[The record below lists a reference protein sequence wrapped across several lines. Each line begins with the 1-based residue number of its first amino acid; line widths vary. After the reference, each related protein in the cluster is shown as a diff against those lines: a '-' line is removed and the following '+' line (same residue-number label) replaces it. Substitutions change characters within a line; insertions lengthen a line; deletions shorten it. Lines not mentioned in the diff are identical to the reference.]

1 MPRPDALPAPDSR
14 RSGAAGF
21 TLVEV
26 IVVIAILAILAAS
39 LAPLVAAQIDQARRD
54 ATENHLEAL
63 SDALRAYQRD
73 TNAFP
78 PDTGDD
84 VADLGEL
91 ETDTLGATG
100 WSGPYIASAWSAGD
114 YASDAWGGTID
125 YAYTAGAATAL
136 LTSPGKD
143 GTLATADDIP
153 LTVAQDYAG
162 AEHRAEVTYERLKL
176 VAGDVYGNNPTQA
189 PSTYTIPVAWQTDAW
204 GNNLVYVYNNDQSA
218 VVYSPGPDGT
228 PGAGGP
234 SGDDIYFAMVWSPPG
249 GGGGGG
255 SGGDSDDVLAVV
267 PGQVYQC
274 GGNDEVG
281 FEITNNDS
289 VDIEVTQI
297 QITWDYTWRRL
308 QQVQSGGTAWSCN
321 GGTDVWSSWSCGT
334 PGGQQNS
341 PTTLTSLCK
350 TVQIPAGSTY
360 TFDEFDFD
368 GAISGMTVTA
378 VFTHQQVGGGPVHTS
393 TITLNVP

>member
-100 WSGPYIASAWSAGD
+100 WSGPYIASAWSAG
-114 YASDAWGGTID
+114 
-125 YAYTAGAATAL
+125 
-136 LTSPGKD
+136 
-143 GTLATADDIP
+143 DDIP

-321 GGTDVWSSWSCGT
+321 GGTDVWSSWSCGI

>member
-1 MPRPDALPAPDSR
+1 MTRPDPTPG
-14 RSGAAGF
+14 SGRAGGF

-54 ATENHLEAL
+54 ATESHLESLA
-63 SDALRAYQRD
+63 DALRAYQRD

-78 PDTGDD
+78 PDTGDP

-91 ETDTLGATG
+91 ETDTLGKSG

-125 YAYTAGAATAL
+125 YAYTAGAATAQ

-143 GTLATADDIP
+143 GTASTADDIA

-189 PSTYTIPVAWQTDAW
+189 PASYTVPVAWQTDAW

-218 VVYSPGPDGT
+218 VVYSAGPDGT

-234 SGDDIYFAMVWSPPG
+234 AGDDIYFARVWSPPG

-255 SGGDSDDVLAVV
+255 GGSGNNNALAVV
-267 PGQVYQC
+267 
-274 GGNDEVG
+274 GGTVQACNGNTRVAFDM
-281 FEITNNDS
+281 TNGSAAD
-289 VDIEVTQI
+289 VDVTQMAVTWNLPGSNLRRVRTEDTPGSCGWGGSSLWDPGTCGSPTSI
-297 QITWDYTWRRL
+297 QSSTATITAFCKAF
-308 QQVQSGGTAWSCN
+308 QVTAGATYVMNEIRFDQNMSGQAITIVFTHTPVGGGTAS
-321 GGTDVWSSWSCGT
+321 
-334 PGGQQNS
+334 
-341 PTTLTSLCK
+341 
-350 TVQIPAGSTY
+350 
-360 TFDEFDFD
+360 
-368 GAISGMTVTA
+368 
-378 VFTHQQVGGGPVHTS
+378 TS
-393 TITLNVP
+393 TINVTVP